1 MSSLVGGTVQ
11 RKNHGEIKEEGSFNP
26 FLSKKSIAPPPHMA
40 PTQSLIFQ
48 KNSVES
54 PIKLM
59 TERNVGVRDTEEEN
73 GSFEL

>member
-1 MSSLVGGTVQ
+1 MV
-11 RKNHGEIKEEGSFNP
+11 KIKEEGSFNP
-26 FLSKKSIAPPPHMA
+26 CLSKKSITPPPHMA

-59 TERNVGVRDTEEEN
+59 TERDVGVGDTVEEN